1 MTCTKAKNRASQ
13 RPRLAFL
20 AFLVLACAARRAH
33 AADAVTPTHCG
44 HPCPARGS
52 RGPTKNVHGWRKWKD
67 LVHYHI
73 AKNAGTT
80 LRSVITKR
88 YGGLELHGPG
98 KKAYGEYFND
108 AGRKWAGRYFVAM
121 ARDPTAKLLSQF
133 FYARSTLGGAYGDW
147 HRCVTF
153 GEYVESR
160 RARHNHQYGQM
171 VTGNRKGACGNDAE
185 KPLARPQHRATV
197 KMLCAGG
204 EAVLRERI
212 LEILRE
218 PRLFLGVVEEFD
230 ASLLALQAETGLP
243 DVTYCHRRSTKGAST
258 KPDALDEATRAD
270 VRARNVFDELF
281 YAAAREVF
289 EWKKCCYGVDAAAVA
304 AFRATN
310 AAYQA
315 RACPPEDKMQKP
327 VDPATVGNPAWH
339 RPANA
344 SRCASLDRER
354 YALPRRDGTADRGA
368 WKPKGDANPAFER
381 WRKRREEALA
391 QGLTPT

>member
-1 MTCTKAKNRASQ
+1 MRRALL
-13 RPRLAFL
+13 PAL
-20 AFLVLACAARRAH
+20 LACASAGR
-33 AADAVTPTHCG
+33 CG
-44 HPCPARGS
+44 DWDCPAPGS
-52 RGPTKNVHGWRKWKD
+52 RGPARDADGPRWQD
-67 LVHYHI
+67 MLHYHV

-80 LRSVITKR
+80 LRSVLMAR
-88 YGGLELHGPG
+88 YNGTELHGPT
-98 KKAYGEYFND
+98 KRAYAFTYIEPQW
-108 AGRKWAGRYFVAM
+108 RGRYFVAM

-185 KPLARPQHRATV
+185 KPLARPQHRATIA
-197 KMLCAGG
+197 MLCAGG
-204 EAVLRERI
+204 EPVLRERI

-391 QGLTPT
+391 RGLTTT